1 MKILI
6 IGGTGFFGK
15 SFLDSFICGK
25 LKKFQISEL
34 IILSRST
41 DKFKK
46 LYPEFIASNIKYV
59 KDDITEINYLPEAD
73 IVIHAA
79 TSSKQKDYIENSI
92 REKENTE
99 LGVSNYIKLAS
110 KFHKNSKIVYC
121 SSGAVYGK
129 QPENIKNIKEDF
141 PFLDVNSLNEV
152 KRDYALSKRNAESQ
166 IIEFGA
172 SGYNVSIARCFAFYG
187 KYLPEDGHFAHSSFL
202 KSAKMGENIVV
213 NADHEVIRS
222 YMHANDLVDS
232 LIKIALASNPD
243 CPVYNV
249 GSDTPISIFDLAKQ
263 IAEMYSVKVIT
274 KEKINFSKIDR
285 YVPDI
290 SKLKSILKRING
302 CY

>member
-1 MKILI
+1 MNLKLLV

-15 SFLDSFICGK
+15 SILDSFVRGK
-25 LKKFQISEL
+25 LKKFKISEL

-41 DKFKK
+41 DKFQIN
-46 LYPEFIASNIKYV
+46 YPEFVLSNIKYING
-59 KDDITEINYLPEAD
+59 DIAEVNSIPEAD
-73 IVIHAA
+73 IIIHAA
-79 TSSKQKDYIENSI
+79 TSSSQNDYLNNSI

-99 LGVSNYIKLAS
+99 LGVSNYINLAR

-166 IIEFGA
+166 INEFGA

-187 KYLPEDGHFAHSSFL
+187 KYLPEDGHFAYASFL
-202 KSAKMGENIVV
+202 KFAKNGKDIIV
-213 NADHEVIRS
+213 NASHDVIRS

-243 CPVYNV
+243 CPIYNV
-249 GSDTPISIFDLAKQ
+249 GSDNPISIFELAKQ
-263 IAEMYSVKVIT
+263 IAEKYSVKVIT
-274 KEKINFSKIDR
+274 KENINSRKIDR

-290 SKLKSILKRING
+290 SKLKSIS
-302 CY
+302 

>member
-1 MKILI
+1 MKLLI

-15 SFLDSFICGK
+15 SILDSFICGK

-41 DKFKK
+41 VKFQKS
-46 LYPEFIASNIKYV
+46 YPEFVASNIKYV
-59 KDDITEINYLPEAD
+59 KGDITKINYLPEAD

-99 LGVSNYIKLAS
+99 LGVSNYIKLAT
-110 KFHKNSKIVYC
+110 KYHKNSKIVYC

-129 QPENIKNIKEDF
+129 QPIDVLNVAEDF
-141 PFLDVNSLNEV
+141 PFQDLENMSIL

-166 IIEFGA
+166 IKKFGA
-172 SGYNVSIARCFAFYG
+172 SGYNASIARCFAFNG
-187 KYLPEDGHFAHSSFL
+187 KYLPEDGHFAYSSFL
-202 KSAKMGENIVV
+202 KFAKNGKDIIV
-213 NADHEVIRS
+213 NASHDVIRS

-243 CPVYNV
+243 CPIYNV
-249 GSDTPISIFDLAKQ
+249 GSDNPISIFELAKQ
-263 IAEMYSVKVIT
+263 IAERYSVKVIQ
-274 KEKINFSKIDR
+274 KSSIIKDIVDR
-285 YVPDI
+285 YVPNID
-290 SKLKSILKRING
+290 KLKELLHE
-302 CY
+302 

>member
-1 MKILI
+1 MKDLLI

-15 SFLDSFICGK
+15 SIIDSFLSKK
-25 LKKFQISEL
+25 LDKFQIKNL

-41 DKFKK
+41 EKFQI
-46 LYPEFIASNIKYV
+46 LHPEFVSSNVKYINGDIAKIES
-59 KDDITEINYLPEAD
+59 LPEAD

-79 TSSKQKDYIENSI
+79 TSSNQNDYIINSF
-92 REKENTE
+92 REKQNTE
-99 LGVSNYIKLAS
+99 FGVSNYIKLAS
-110 KFHKNSKIVYC
+110 KFHKNTKIVYC

-141 PFLDVNSLNEV
+141 HFSDVNSLNEL
-152 KRDYALSKRNAESQ
+152 KRDYALSKRSAESK
-166 IIEFGA
+166 IKEFGA
-172 SGYNVSIARCFAFYG
+172 NGYNVSIARCFAFYG
-187 KYLPEDGHFAHSSFL
+187 KHLPENGHFAYASFL
-202 KSAKMGENIVV
+202 KSATKGENIVV

-249 GSDTPISIFDLAKQ
+249 GSDIPISIFELAEK
-263 IAEMYSVKVIT
+263 IAKKYSVKVIT
-274 KEKINFSKIDR
+274 RDNINFNNIDR

-290 SKLKSILKRING
+290 SKLKSIL
-302 CY
+302 

>member
-1 MKILI
+1 MKVLV

-15 SFLDSFICGK
+15 SILDSFVRGR

-34 IILSRST
+34 IILSRSI
-41 DKFKK
+41 DKFQI
-46 LYPEFIASNIKYV
+46 LYPEFLTSNITYING
-59 KDDITEINYLPEAD
+59 DIARLNSLPEAD
-73 IVIHAA
+73 IIIHAA
-79 TSSKQKDYIENSI
+79 TSSNQNDYVIDSFK
-92 REKENTE
+92 EKENTE

-110 KFHKNSKIVYC
+110 IFHKNSKIVYC

-129 QPENIKNIKEDF
+129 QPENINNIKEDF

-166 IIEFGA
+166 INEFGA

-187 KYLPEDGHFAHSSFL
+187 KYLPEDGHFAYASFL
-202 KSAKMGENIVV
+202 KFAKNGKDIIV
-213 NADHEVIRS
+213 NASHDVIRS

-243 CPVYNV
+243 CPIYNV
-249 GSDTPISIFDLAKQ
+249 GSDNPISIFELAKQ
-263 IAEMYSVKVIT
+263 IAEKYSVKVIT
-274 KEKINFSKIDR
+274 KENINSRKIDR

-290 SKLKSILKRING
+290 SKLKSIL
-302 CY
+302 

>member
-15 SFLDSFICGK
+15 SFLYSFICGK
-25 LKKFQISEL
+25 LNKFQISEL

-41 DKFKK
+41 DKFQKS
-46 LYPEFIASNIKYV
+46 YPEFVASNIKYV

-129 QPENIKNIKEDF
+129 QPIDVLNIAEDF
-141 PFLDVNSLNEV
+141 PFLDIENMPIL
-152 KRDYALSKRNAESQ
+152 KRHYALSKRNAESQ
-166 IIEFGA
+166 IKEFG
-172 SGYNVSIARCFAFYG
+172 SNGFNVSIARCFAFYG
-187 KYLPEDGHFAHSSFL
+187 KYLPEDGHFAYSSFL
-202 KSAKMGENIVV
+202 KSARNGNNIIV
-213 NADHEVIRS
+213 NANHEVIRS
-222 YMHANDLVDS
+222 YMNADDLVDG
-232 LIKIALASNPD
+232 LIKIALAANQN
-243 CPVYNV
+243 CPIYNL
-249 GSDTPISIFDLAKQ
+249 GSDVPISIFSLAKN
-263 IAEMYSVKVIT
+263 IADKYNVNVIT
-274 KEKINFSKIDR
+274 KKNIDFTIIDR
-285 YVPDI
+285 YVPDT
-290 SKLKSILKRING
+290 SKLKKLNQKWRNS
-302 CY
+302 